1 MIVVSFSSPEQALRD
16 LPQDATLEDKFDLI
30 CQKYQDLLHEEKE
43 VNTKIKQYEQ
53 AAHSIRNERDQL
65 QAERNRLILQKDKLE
80 TLCRELQKQNKLVQE
95 ESVAR
100 TRAEE
105 EKRREVADHF
115 QTGITSI
122 QTQLNE
128 YQTRNSELRKEN
140 QELADKLSQ
149 FIKQHEKREEHVEK
163 LLQARDLEVK
173 LAEAKLN
180 KMQCLLEQERVKFQQ
195 KVINME
201 QESKLMK
208 ERMDMHLELEQKLKD
223 QIEFYKT
230 KYQNFN
236 KTIAK
241 SNKLFDSAKDE
252 MEKLT
257 KRVKQSEHDVVE
269 WRGKWELSQRSLLE
283 VAAENKK
290 LTEEAAIA
298 RKQAERMGNLCR
310 ALRAQLE
317 EMHQSDGTTCQPNDR
332 IVNSGQVK
340 NHDDGSPEGSTPF
353 DETSSSSE
361 HADRFHNNAN
371 PEAKEAC
378 TPSESSLPENPQTE
392 QKMVD
397 ISQPAETRAEDPSAC
412 DPSD

>member
-1 MIVVSFSSPEQALRD
+1 MMLVSFSPPELALRD

-43 VNTKIKQYEQ
+43 ANTKIKQYEQ

-180 KMQCLLEQERVKFQQ
+180 KMQCLLEQERVKSQQ

-208 ERMDMHLELEQKLKD
+208 DRMDMHLELEQKLKD

-290 LTEEAAIA
+290 LAEEAAVA

-310 ALRAQLE
+310 ALRAQLKE
-317 EMHQSDGTTCQPNDR
+317 GHQSDTTCQPNDR
-332 IVNSGQVK
+332 IVNSGQLK
-340 NHDDGSPEGSTPF
+340 NHDDESPEGSVPFNETP
-353 DETSSSSE
+353 SYSE
-361 HADRFHNNAN
+361 HADEFNNNVN
-371 PEAKEAC
+371 PEAKAEC
-378 TPSESSLPENPQTE
+378 LPSESSLLENPQTE
-392 QKMVD
+392 RKIVD
-397 ISQPAETRAEDPSAC
+397 TSQPAKPQAEDPSVSN
-412 DPSD
+412 PSD

>member
-1 MIVVSFSSPEQALRD
+1 MAETKNAASIPKTPEDKASKSRKKKSKVIEQALRD

-30 CQKYQDLLHEEKE
+30 CQKYQDVLHEEKE
-43 VNTKIKQYEQ
+43 ANTKIKQYEQ

-223 QIEFYKT
+223 Q
-230 KYQNFN
+230 
-236 KTIAK
+236 
-241 SNKLFDSAKDE
+241 
-252 MEKLT
+252 
-257 KRVKQSEHDVVE
+257 
-269 WRGKWELSQRSLLE
+269 
-283 VAAENKK
+283 
-290 LTEEAAIA
+290 
-298 RKQAERMGNLCR
+298 
-310 ALRAQLE
+310 
-317 EMHQSDGTTCQPNDR
+317 
-332 IVNSGQVK
+332 
-340 NHDDGSPEGSTPF
+340 
-353 DETSSSSE
+353 
-361 HADRFHNNAN
+361 
-371 PEAKEAC
+371 
-378 TPSESSLPENPQTE
+378 
-392 QKMVD
+392 
-397 ISQPAETRAEDPSAC
+397 
-412 DPSD
+412 